1 MRWLDGIT
9 NSMNMGF
16 GRLPQLAIGREAW
29 RAVVHGVTKTPAYLT
44 YMESTSYE
52 MPSWMKQKLE
62 SSLPG
67 EISTISNMQMIPL

>member
-9 NSMNMGF
+9 DSMDMGL
-16 GRLPQLAIGREAW
+16 GGLWELTIDREAW
-29 RAVVHGVTKTPAYLT
+29 HAVVHGVTKTPAYLT

-62 SSLPG
+62 SSLLG